1 MTTWTR
7 RDEHLV
13 VVLPRGTDILEGL
26 LGAVREAEI
35 VSGAFTGLGA
45 IEDPELAYFD
55 RDARVY
61 NTHLFPGVWEIASLT
76 GNLTQ
81 FGGQPRLHCH
91 AVISGPDCAARAGHL
106 AGGRVGV
113 TCEIVL
119 TPFASPLLRR
129 IEPAFELPL
138 IVL

>member
-7 RDEHLV
+7 RGEHLV
-13 VVLPRGTDILEGL
+13 VVLPRGADILDGL
-26 LGAVREAEI
+26 LEAVRESGV

-55 RDARVY
+55 RDTRVY
-61 NTHLFPGVWEIASLT
+61 NRHRFAGVWEIASLT

-81 FGGQPRLHCH
+81 FDGQPRLHCH
-91 AVISGPDCAARAGHL
+91 AVISDPDCAARAGHL

-119 TPFASPLLRR
+119 APFASPLSRR
-129 IEPAFELPL
+129 IDPACELPL